1 MDTTAAPVSTSSA
14 SEIGAPA
21 PLLPA
26 VLLGPAAFLWLWALP
41 IGVLLLLNA
50 QAFWLIE
57 GNLSATQRHDALLL
71 GAGNAANL
79 LIGVAIFLLA
89 KFRRNVAGGSAF
101 ETQPWWGLPALLVQ
115 VGYLW
120 WAAGWTDRI

>member
-1 MDTTAAPVSTSSA
+1 MNRSFTWRSAPAFSCLRSSCSTSCLKPMDAIAAPVSTSSA
-14 SEIGAPA
+14 SDTKAPA

-57 GNLSATQRHDALLL
+57 GNLSAAQRHDALLL
-71 GAGNAANL
+71 GAGNALNL
-79 LIGVAIFLLA
+79 LVGVAIFLFA
-89 KFRRNVAGGSAF
+89 KFRR
-101 ETQPWWGLPALLVQ
+101 PA
-115 VGYLW
+115 
-120 WAAGWTDRI
+120 AATTT